1 MKLLKRNEGF
11 TLIELIMVIVII
23 GILAAVVIP
32 RYFALQDRA
41 RRAAFEGT
49 VGAIRSGI
57 QAFHYN
63 ALIHEEEGFTVQ
75 GTGAASN
82 KSLTVGPDTL
92 WPPILDDAD
101 KDAIASNTSPFFWV
115 VLDPP
120 VTKDWKKL
128 SANTEDTIKYIG
140 PGGKDTFG
148 YVPATGEIVIY

>member
-41 RRAAFEGT
+41 RRASFEGT

-63 ALIHEEEGFTVQ
+63 ALINEETGFTVE
-75 GTGAASN
+75 GTGAAAG
-82 KSLTVGPDTL
+82 KTDTIPAHVL
-92 WPPILDDAD
+92 WPPRLDDA
-101 KDAIASNTSPFFWV
+101 KEGTIADTNNPFFWV

-120 VTKDWKKL
+120 ITKDWKKV
-128 SANTEDTIKYIG
+128 NDTCYIG
-140 PGGKDTFG
+140 PGDVDTFYYHPKDG
-148 YVPATGEIVIY
+148 TITY

>member
-32 RYFALQDRA
+32 RYFALDRA

-63 ALIHEEEGFTVQ
+63 ALINEETGFTVQ
-75 GTGAASN
+75 GTGAAADCTYN
-82 KSLTVGPDTL
+82 VPPHVV
-92 WPPILDDAD
+92 WPEKLDGAPAGATAD
-101 KDAIASNTSPFFWV
+101 KNNPFFWV

-120 VTKDWKKL
+120 ITKDWTKL
-128 SANTEDTIKYIG
+128 SGNDADTIKYSG
-140 PGGKDTFG
+140 PGGVGTFG
-148 YVPATGEIVIY
+148 YVPATGEIIIY

>member
-63 ALIHEEEGFTVQ
+63 ALINQETGFTVK
-75 GTGAASN
+75 GTGAAAG
-82 KSLTVGPDTL
+82 KTDTIPAGVL
-92 WPPILDDAD
+92 WPPRLDDA
-101 KDAIASNTSPFFWV
+101 KAGTIADTNNPLFWI

-120 VTKDWKKL
+120 ITKDWKKE
-128 SANTEDTIKYIG
+128 NDTCYIG
-140 PGGKDTFG
+140 PGDVDTFYYHPKDG
-148 YVPATGEIVIY
+148 TITY

>member
-63 ALIHEEEGFTVQ
+63 ALIHEETGFTVQ
-75 GTGAASN
+75 GTGAASG
-82 KSLTVGPDTL
+82 KTYTVAAHVL
-92 WPPILDDAD
+92 WPEKLDDAPNG
-101 KDAIASNTSPFFWV
+101 ATASDTVPFFWI

-120 VTKDWKKL
+120 VTKDWTKV
-128 SANTEDTIKYIG
+128 NDTCYIG
-140 PGGKDTFG
+140 PGNVDTFHYNPNDG
-148 YVPATGEIVIY
+148 TITY

>member
-63 ALIHEEEGFTVQ
+63 ALINQETGFTVR
-75 GTGAASN
+75 GTGAAAG
-82 KSLTVGPDTL
+82 KVDTIPAGVL
-92 WPPILDDAD
+92 WPQRLDDAPNG
-101 KDAIASNTSPFFWV
+101 ATASDTTPLFWI

-120 VTKDWKKL
+120 VTKDWTKV
-128 SANTEDTIKYIG
+128 NDTCYVG
-140 PGGKDTFG
+140 PGGRDTFHYRPNEG
-148 YVPATGEIVIY
+148 TIIY